1 MPIAEARG
9 GAEALLERLAGTAMS
24 GSTTRKG
31 LTLSFI
37 FLEDGPMARRLRADG
52 FRVHV
57 MDAQRLRDLGR
68 FRQTVRDIAEEL
80 TRHPTDVV
88 VSWMTKAHLYA
99 GLAARYAA
107 VPAIWYQHG
116 VPQATD
122 PVTRLA
128 TLIPAAGVLACS
140 DVIASAQASLW
151 PHRRVVPVLPCVDR
165 SRFSETAVPPPDDAR
180 HMLGLPPDGPLVGI
194 VARMQR
200 WKGVHVYVDAMAR
213 VLETRPDARGVIVGG
228 SHDLEPDY
236 ASDIDRQIK
245 AHGIADRVV
254 RVGFQSDIPLWMQA
268 MDVVV
273 HASDREPFGMVI
285 IEAMAL
291 GKPVV
296 AGADGGPRE
305 IITDGVNGFL
315 ADYGDDQGLAD
326 RILAYLTNPSLRYTM
341 GSAARQ
347 RAAAF
352 STSAYADRFAD
363 ALNQLVPAHAS
374 PPSTAPVV

>member
-9 GAEALLERLAGTAMS
+9 GAEALLERLAGTVTS
-24 GSTTRKG
+24 NSTTRNG
-31 LTLSFI
+31 LCLSFI
-37 FLEDGPMARRLRADG
+37 FLEDGPMARRLEADG
-52 FRVHV
+52 FRVRV
-57 MDAQRLRDLGR
+57 VDAGRLRDLGR
-68 FRQTVRDIAEEL
+68 FWTTVRTIATEL

-99 GLAARYAA
+99 GLAARRAN
-107 VPAIWYQHG
+107 VPAVWYQHG
-116 VPQATD
+116 IPSATD

-128 TLIPAAGVLACS
+128 TLIPAAGILACS
-140 DVIASAQASLW
+140 DVIASAQASLR
-151 PHRRVVPVLPCVDR
+151 PYRRVIPVPPCVDL
-165 SRFSETAVPPPDDAR
+165 SRFSDTAVASPNEAR
-180 HMLGLPPDGPLVGI
+180 RALGLPPDGPLVGI

-200 WKGVHVYVDAMAR
+200 WKGVHVYVDAMTR

-228 SHDLEPDY
+228 PHDLEPGY
-236 ASDIDRQIK
+236 AAEIDRRIDER
-245 AHGIADRVV
+245 GIGDRVV
-254 RVGFQSDIPLWMQA
+254 RVGFQPDVPTWMQA

-273 HASDREPFGMVI
+273 HASEFEPFGMVI

-315 ADYGDDQGLAD
+315 ADYGDDRGLAD

-363 ALNQLVPAHAS
+363 ALDQIVPAYAS
-374 PPSTAPVV
+374 LPSTVSVA